1 MKPGILITCAI
12 LFFALSP
19 STLLAK
25 DTEEYRGE
33 ADQYYVERN
42 YKKAYKIYF
51 KLAKTGDHHSQ
62 DQLAVMY
69 ARGEGKEVDF
79 GEAYAWSI
87 LAAEGGDEML
97 SMQSEELLLQASDKA
112 KAEKRAAKLMK
123 KYGEDAL
130 LEKAEKQEARR
141 RSHEMGGCTGS
152 KTGCSGR

>member
-1 MKPGILITCAI
+1 MKLGIFITCAM
-12 LFFALSP
+12 LFFVLSP

-25 DTEEYRGE
+25 DMQEYRGE
-33 ADQYYVERN
+33 ADQYYEEHN
-42 YKKAYKIYF
+42 YTKAYKIYF
-51 KLAKTGDHHSQ
+51 KLAKKGDHRSQ

-69 ARGEGKEVDF
+69 ARGEGKEVDL

-97 SMQSEELLLQASDKA
+97 SMQSDELLLQASDKA

-123 KYGEDAL
+123 KYGEEAR
-130 LEKAEKQEARR
+130 LEKAEKKEARR
-141 RSHEMGGCTGS
+141 RSHERGGCTGS